1 MRPAYSS
8 QVPRSQILSLLT
20 CDKVS
25 RDHKQIM
32 NEPLGAISAVVGIRT
47 FLVQIGRGVP
57 LSPTMAAPYADLSD
71 ANATAQSRNA
81 GSASDGQE
89 VRDLSK
95 VPAQEAGGR
104 PCISS
109 SD

>member
-1 MRPAYSS
+1 M
-8 QVPRSQILSLLT
+8 
-20 CDKVS
+20 DK
-25 RDHKQIM
+25 
-32 NEPLGAISAVVGIRT
+32 PLGTISTVIGIRT
-47 FLVQIGRGVP
+47 FLIQIGRGVP

-71 ANATAQSRNA
+71 AKATAQSRNA
-81 GSASDGQE
+81 SSAPDGQE

-95 VPAQEAGGR
+95 VTAQETGGR